1 MDEMIYLT
9 PEEVAKKLRVTTGT
23 IYNLIKRG
31 ELPAFR
37 VGAQWRIPAEE
48 INDMLKRNANKGV
61 RNHAES

>member
-9 PEEVAKKLRVTTGT
+9 PEEVAKKLRVTTWT

-37 VGAQWRIPAEE
+37 VGAQWRIPQEE
-48 INDMLKRNANKGV
+48 VNAMIERSVNKKKEG
-61 RNHAES
+61 